1 MRIIKHGELYE
12 IGEKTC
18 PHCKCVFAYNKKDI
32 QTIHRDNEYCADI
45 VVCPECKQYIPIKFK
60 KEGEL

>member
-32 QTIHRDNEYCADI
+32 
-45 VVCPECKQYIPIKFK
+45 
-60 KEGEL
+60 

>member
-18 PHCKCVFAYNKKDI
+18 PHYKCVFAYNKKDI
-32 QTIHRDNEYCADI
+32 QTIYDKEDECDVDI
-45 VVCPECKQYIPIKFK
+45 VLCPECKQSIP
-60 KEGEL
+60 LH

>member
-18 PHCKCVFAYNKKDI
+18 PHCKCIFAYNKKDT
-32 QTIHRDNEYCADI
+32 QTIYDRDDECDVDI
-45 VVCPECKQYIPIKFK
+45 VLCPECKQSIPV
-60 KEGEL
+60 